1 MTELLKTILLN
12 FGFSDG
18 LLFLIVSVLMFFS
31 FYFVKRDEAYL
42 KDIKS
47 QNKELIKELDQL
59 LEAITDFKNNI
70 IIMSTRIDTSN
81 KNTETCLSGRVNQQS
96 VQQILDKITMIEQ
109 ILILQNR
116 LNPRVKTDFEK
127 DE

>member
-47 QNKELIKELDQL
+47 QSEELIKELDEL
-59 LEAITDFKNNI
+59 SKAINDFKNNLLV
-70 IIMSTRIDTSN
+70 MSTKIDTSN
-81 KNTETCLSGRVNQQS
+81 KNTETCLTGRVNQQS
-96 VQQILDKITMIEQ
+96 IQQILDKIGMIEQ

>member
-18 LLFLIVSVLMFFS
+18 LLFLIVAVLMFFS

-42 KDIKS
+42 KNIKS
-47 QNKELIKELDQL
+47 QNEELVKELDEL
-59 LEAITDFKNNI
+59 SEAMKDFKNNLLV
-70 IIMSTRIDTSN
+70 MSTKIDTSN
-81 KNTETCLSGRVNQQS
+81 KNAETYLTGRVSQQS
-96 VQQILDKITMIEQ
+96 VQQILDKIAMIEQ

>member
-1 MTELLKTILLN
+1 MAELLKTILLN

-18 LLFLIVSVLMFFS
+18 LLFLIVSVLLFFS
-31 FYFVKRDEAYL
+31 FYFVKRDEGYL
-42 KDIKS
+42 KSIAD
-47 QNKELIKELDQL
+47 QNKKLVAELEDLTESIR
-59 LEAITDFKNNI
+59 TFKNDLLVL
-70 IIMSTRIDTSN
+70 STKVDTSN
-81 KNTETCLSGRVNQQS
+81 KNTETCLSGRINQQS
-96 VQQILDKITMIEQ
+96 IQSILDKIAMIEQ

>member
-18 LLFLIVSVLMFFS
+18 LLFLIVAVLMFFS

-42 KDIKS
+42 KNIKS
-47 QNKELIKELDQL
+47 QNEELVKELDEL
-59 LEAITDFKNNI
+59 SEAIKDFKNDLLV
-70 IIMSTRIDTSN
+70 MSTKIDTSN
-81 KNTETCLSGRVNQQS
+81 KNTETYLTGRVSQQS
-96 VQQILDKITMIEQ
+96 VQQILDKIAMIEQ

>member
-47 QNKELIKELDQL
+47 QSEELIKELDEL
-59 LEAITDFKNNI
+59 SEAMKDFKNNM
-70 IIMSTRIDTSN
+70 IIMSTKIDTSN
-81 KNTETCLSGRVNQQS
+81 KNSETCLTGRVNQQS
-96 VQQILDKITMIEQ
+96 IQQVLDKIAMIEQ

-127 DE
+127 EE

>member
-42 KDIKS
+42 KNIKNQS
-47 QNKELIKELDQL
+47 EELIKELDQL
-59 LEAITDFKNNI
+59 SEVMKDFKNNM
-70 IIMSTRIDTSN
+70 IIMSTKIDTSN
-81 KNTETCLSGRVNQQS
+81 KNTETCLTGRISQQS
-96 VQQILDKITMIEQ
+96 VQQILDKIAMIEQ

>member
-18 LLFLIVSVLMFFS
+18 LLFLIVAVLMFFS

-42 KDIKS
+42 KNIKK
-47 QNKELIKELDQL
+47 QNEELAKVLDELS
-59 LEAITDFKNNI
+59 EAIKDFKNNLLV
-70 IIMSTRIDTSN
+70 MTTKIDTSN
-81 KNTETCLSGRVNQQS
+81 KNTETCLAGRINQQS
-96 VQQILDKITMIEQ
+96 VQQILDKIAMIEQ

>member
-18 LLFLIVSVLMFFS
+18 LLFLIVIVLMFFS
-31 FYFVKRDEAYL
+31 FYFVKRDETYL
-42 KDIKS
+42 KNIKS
-47 QNKELIKELDQL
+47 QNDELVKGLDELS
-59 LEAITDFKNNI
+59 EAMKDFKNDI
-70 IIMSTRIDTSN
+70 LVMSTKIDTSN
-81 KNTETCLSGRVNQQS
+81 KNAETCLTGRVNQQS
-96 VQQILDKITMIEQ
+96 VQQVLDKIAMIEQ

>member
-96 VQQILDKITMIEQ
+96 VQQILDKIAMIEQ

>member
-18 LLFLIVSVLMFFS
+18 LLFLIVAVLMFFS

-42 KDIKS
+42 KNIKS
-47 QNKELIKELDQL
+47 QNEELVKELDEL
-59 LEAITDFKNNI
+59 SEAIKDFKNDLLV
-70 IIMSTRIDTSN
+70 MSTKIDTSN
-81 KNTETCLSGRVNQQS
+81 KNAETYLTGRVSQQS
-96 VQQILDKITMIEQ
+96 VQQILDKIAMIEQ